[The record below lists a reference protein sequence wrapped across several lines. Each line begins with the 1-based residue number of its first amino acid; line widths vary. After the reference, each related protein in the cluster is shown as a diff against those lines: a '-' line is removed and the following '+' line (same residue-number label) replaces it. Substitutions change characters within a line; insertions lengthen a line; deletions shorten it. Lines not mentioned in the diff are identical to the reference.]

1 VAVSEPRPISRRHF
15 LVVSGGAAGGLLL
28 GFTLP
33 CVGRLGEARA
43 DEVGAAGAPAPQINA
58 WLRIAPDESVTI
70 LVAESEMG
78 QGVFTAMPMLVAE
91 ELEVDWAQVRA
102 EMAPAAEVYAN
113 PISGRQSTGGS
124 TSVRQGFGPLREVGA
139 AAREMLRR
147 AAAQRWGVAL
157 ETCRAEKGRV
167 LHPETGRAL
176 SYGVLAAQA
185 AQLAP
190 PAEVA
195 LKPAS
200 DWSILGRAT
209 PRLDARDKAT
219 GRAVFGTDVRLPGML
234 FATPLACPVFGGRL
248 ERVDPAPA
256 LRVPGVKAVVP
267 LDDVVMVV
275 ADGYWNA
282 RKGLRALE
290 PVWDEGPHAGVDSAA
305 IRERMRASLDGDA
318 VKAHAQGDTAAAFAA
333 AAGQHEAV
341 FEVPFLA
348 HAAMEPMNAT
358 AHVRDGEAEVWLP
371 TQTPGSTQRVVAEV
385 LGLPRERVRV
395 HTTFLGGGFG
405 RRLETDFARQA
416 ALASQA
422 VGAPVHVLWS
432 REEDMRHDFYR
443 PASSVRMRA
452 ALDAHGVPTALHARV
467 ACPSI
472 LARIRSDWNPEDVD
486 GTAVDGLG
494 ESLYA
499 IPHCLVEYAPVE
511 TPVPVGFWRSVGN
524 SQNAFVRE
532 AFLDELARAAG
543 ADPLA
548 FRLALLGDQPRHV
561 AVLQEVARM
570 ASWSSPPPPGRYRG
584 LALHDAYDSIVA
596 QVAEIS
602 LESRGARVHE
612 VHCAADCGTLINP
625 ETVEAQ
631 MQGGVSFGLAAAL
644 YGEITLRSGRVE
656 QGNYS
661 DYRLPTLASSPA
673 IRVRLIESAA
683 SPGGVGEAAVP
694 PIAPAVAN
702 AVFAA
707 TGTPVRRLPIR
718 I

>member
-1 VAVSEPRPISRRHF
+1 MSELRTISRRHF
-15 LVVSGGAAGGLLL
+15 LAVSGGAAGGLLL
-28 GFTLP
+28 GFYLP
-33 CVGRLGEARA
+33 CGGRLGEARA
-43 DEVGAAGAPAPQINA
+43 DETETAAAPAPHINA

-102 EMAPAAEVYAN
+102 EMAPAAKEYAS

-124 TSVRQGFGPLREVGA
+124 TSVRHGFEHLREVGA

-147 AAAQRWGVAL
+147 AAAQRWDVAL
-157 ETCRAEKGRV
+157 EACRAEKGRV

-176 SYGVLAAQA
+176 SYGALAAQA
-185 AQLAP
+185 AKLAP
-190 PAEVA
+190 PTEVT
-195 LKPAS
+195 LKPAA
-200 DWSILGRAT
+200 DWSILGRST
-209 PRLDARDKAT
+209 PRLDAREKVA

-234 FATPLACPVFGGRL
+234 FATPMACPVFGGRL

-256 LRVPGVKAVVP
+256 LRVHGVKAVVP
-267 LDDVVMVV
+267 LDDAVIVV

-290 PVWDEGPHAGVDSAA
+290 PVWDEGPHAGVDSAG
-305 IRERMRASLDGDA
+305 IRETLRASLDGDA
-318 VKAHAQGDTAAAFAA
+318 ALAHTQGEPAAAFAA
-333 AAGQHEAV
+333 SAGQHEAV

-348 HAAMEPMNAT
+348 HATMEPMNAT
-358 AHVRDGEAEVWLP
+358 AHARDGEAEIWLP
-371 TQTPGSTQRVVAEV
+371 TQAPGAAQRAVAEV
-385 LGLPRERVRV
+385 LGLPQERVHV
-395 HTTFLGGGFG
+395 HTTFLGTGFG
-405 RRLETDFARQA
+405 RRSETDFARQA

-432 REEDMRHDFYR
+432 REEDIRHDFYR

-452 ALDAHGVPTALHARV
+452 ALDAAGVPTALHARV
-467 ACPSI
+467 ASPSI
-472 LARIRSDWNPEDVD
+472 LARVWPDWNPEEVD
-486 GTAVDGLG
+486 GTAVQGLG

-499 IPHCLVEYAPVE
+499 IPHWLVEYARVE

-524 SQNAFVRE
+524 SQNAFFRE

-548 FRLALLGDQPRHV
+548 FRVALLEERPRHLT
-561 AVLQEVARM
+561 VLREVADM
-570 ASWSSPPPPGRYRG
+570 ASWGSPPPPGRHRG

-596 QVAEIS
+596 LVAEIS
-602 LESRGARVHE
+602 LEPQGVRVHE

-625 ETVEAQ
+625 DTVEAQ
-631 MQGGVSFGLAAAL
+631 MQGGVHFGLAAAL
-644 YGEITLRSGRVE
+644 HGEITLRRGRVE
-656 QGNYS
+656 QGNFS
-661 DYRLPTLASSPA
+661 DYRVPTLASSPA
-673 IRVRLIESAA
+673 IRVRLIESAE

-707 TGTPVRRLPIR
+707 TGAPVRRLPIR